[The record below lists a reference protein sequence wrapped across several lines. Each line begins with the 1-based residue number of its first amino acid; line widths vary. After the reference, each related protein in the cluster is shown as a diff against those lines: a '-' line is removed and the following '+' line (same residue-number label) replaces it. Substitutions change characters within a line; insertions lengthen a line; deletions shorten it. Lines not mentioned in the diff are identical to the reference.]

1 MKKPTNLVRAKDII
15 TSLAKELPSN
25 LILDTESEHGKFTK
39 NFLLKLTDE
48 QLDQLCEEAK
58 KQKNENISLIFYEL
72 KEGSKEPATR
82 IEKFNSFKLSDVKS
96 ITFNGNTLPRMDY
109 NFSEIYHYV
118 AVTLVTP

>member
-96 ITFNGNTLPRMDY
+96 ITFNGNTLPRKDY